1 MDNDLRKILSD
12 IQKDITQIKLTQI
25 AMEVDL
31 RHHIK
36 RSDKHERLLMAIIF
50 TSLMA
55 GGASAKYLFP
65 FLGKLF

>member
-1 MDNDLRKILSD
+1 MEDLRKQLSD
-12 IQKDITQIKLTQI
+12 IQKDINEIKLIQT

-65 FLGKLF
+65 LLGKIF

>member
-1 MDNDLRKILSD
+1 MSD
-12 IQKDITQIKLTQI
+12 EKLTKVI
-25 AMEVDL
+25 EKLTDIEIRISIIEVDL

-65 FLGKLF
+65 LLGKIF